1 MNLRTNWKEEQ
12 TGPFRDQISGM
23 KGSEN
28 EREGTEKTARQK
40 EIKDSVFTGDLNKEC
55 VTADRNKV

>member
-12 TGPFRDQISGM
+12 TGPFRDQIQGM

-28 EREGTEKTARQK
+28 EREGTVKRARQK
-40 EIKDSVFTGDLNKEC
+40 EIKDSVNVHWRFK
-55 VTADRNKV
+55 